1 MAERHR
7 SKDGR
12 SETQEIL
19 DDMPEMPGQSGRDG
33 GDLARKT
40 GTKDELRHTTN
51 SSAGATR
58 VTKSDEDR
66 PGTDNL
72 GERNK

>member
-1 MAERHR
+1 MADRHR

-12 SETQEIL
+12 SETQEL
-19 DDMPEMPGQSGRDG
+19 LGDMPDAPSHAGRNG
-33 GDLARKT
+33 GNLARKT
-40 GTKDELRHTTN
+40 GTKDELRHMTN

-58 VTKSDEDR
+58 VTKSDEDK
-66 PGTDNL
+66 PGTDNF

>member
-1 MAERHR
+1 MAERLR
-7 SKDGR
+7 SSDGK
-12 SETQEIL
+12 SETEELIG
-19 DDMPEMPGQSGRDG
+19 DAPDAPSHGGRDG

-40 GTKDELRHTTN
+40 GTKDELRHMTN

-58 VTKSDEDR
+58 ITKSDEDR

>member
-12 SETQEIL
+12 SETRDLIG
-19 DDMPEMPGQSGRDG
+19 DPGKAPGHQGRDG

-40 GTKDELRHTTN
+40 GTKAELRRTTN

-58 VTKSDEDR
+58 VTKSDADR

-72 GERNK
+72 GEGNK

>member
-1 MAERHR
+1 MRHR
-7 SKDGR
+7 SSDGR
-12 SETQEIL
+12 SETQEL
-19 DDMPEMPGQSGRDG
+19 LGDMPSTPSHAGRDG

-40 GTKDELRHTTN
+40 GTKAELRRFEN
-51 SSAGATR
+51 GSAGATR
-58 VTKSDEDR
+58 ITKSDEEK

>member
-1 MAERHR
+1 MPDRHR
-7 SKDGR
+7 SQDGSR
-12 SETQEIL
+12 DTDQFL
-19 DDMPEMPGQSGRDG
+19 DDAPDTPGHAGRDG

-40 GTKDELRHTTN
+40 GTKDELRHATN
-51 SSAGATR
+51 RSAGATR